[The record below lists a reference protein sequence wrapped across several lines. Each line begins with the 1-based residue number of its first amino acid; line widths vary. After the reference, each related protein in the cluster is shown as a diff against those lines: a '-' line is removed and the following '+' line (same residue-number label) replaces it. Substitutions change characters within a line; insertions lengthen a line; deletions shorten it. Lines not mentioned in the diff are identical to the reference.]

1 MDPPSL
7 RSAHRTCAWRSPS
20 VWAGQTASLARR
32 RDSTGL
38 SPSVGPIPTRPR
50 DLSGGA
56 TGLPSRP
63 GRWQRT
69 RGYNAANEVCVRAF
83 LGHQLSWLGI
93 VDTVARVVADLG
105 DPAAGTLEDVLAAD
119 TGRERDR
126 TNSSP
131 ETGATRAPLNI
142 QTMFAPTG
150 AHRGAL
156 ATAQTHRTVRGAAV
170 VVHQAR
176 GASPTTCVPKLV

>member
-69 RGYNAANEVCVRAF
+69 RGYTQPTKSAS
-83 LGHQLSWLGI
+83 GLSSGI
-93 VDTVARVVADLG
+93 K
-105 DPAAGTLEDVLAAD
+105 
-119 TGRERDR
+119 
-126 TNSSP
+126 
-131 ETGATRAPLNI
+131 
-142 QTMFAPTG
+142 
-150 AHRGAL
+150 
-156 ATAQTHRTVRGAAV
+156 TAQTHRTVRGAAV

-176 GASPTTCVPKLV
+176 GASPTTCVPKTCVSAVYLRTLIAPRHDFRHGPHRAITNVPKPIGRGTLGQVAEARQLACRLAPIQPSRPTAEMTGTHP